1 MKLSSKTKD
10 TKSIRVIKAG
20 GDVLHHH
27 FDEFV
32 EIVKSSSAPTII
44 LASPYDDLL
53 NKAWKVLDKPQEI
66 VRFFEEI
73 ESIIAVYNST
83 QPHIKGSRNQL
94 RVNLDKAQS
103 PKRDAKVLSA
113 VSKLSAA
120 ETCYRLDERL
130 NRRIVFIPP
139 EKAIQTNHNYLE
151 AEITDVATSEKLMV
165 LISKLSPG
173 DIFVIPAYCG
183 INSFGEPTYLGYQ
196 SSEIVAAKIAWLIN
210 EISSERTRLNI
221 LAPAW
226 YNLHPKWAE
235 QRAQGYLEH
244 VPFLTVEEVLTTA
257 DFMLSAIVEATV
269 RGVITEII
277 DIKTGKST
285 RIVKNRGN
293 VNEMPIVAVAGY
305 VCVYLEI
312 KKNVYFLNGQTQY
325 GDSAEVSID
334 NAIGQ
339 LTNAEIVLKVSYP
352 TSIVR
357 CLMFKRLVADSLVE
371 EVSFLK
377 SFIDNSFRTTTSICV
392 CTMIRIIG
400 KGIEDHKDSL
410 RRSLK
415 KNLLSKGFAL
425 KRYMD
430 DDYYSITLV
439 IDGSEMSG
447 HEGSLEIISK
457 TTLNITNKAGRS
469 KT

>member
-1 MKLSSKTKD
+1 MVLYSKTKD
-10 TKSIRVIKAG
+10 AKSIRIIKAG

-32 EIVKSSSAPTII
+32 EIIKSSSSPTII

-53 NKAWKVLDKPQEI
+53 SKAWKVLDKPEETVCFLEDIETI
-66 VRFFEEI
+66 V
-73 ESIIAVYNST
+73 SVYSSAE
-83 QPHIKGSRNQL
+83 PHIRGARNQL
-94 RVNLDKAQS
+94 NVNLDKPQS
-103 PKRDAKVLSA
+103 PKRDAKVLAA

-120 ETCYRLDERL
+120 ETCYRLSKSL
-130 NRRIVFIPP
+130 NREATFIPP
-139 EKAIQTNHNYLE
+139 ERVIQTNHNYLE
-151 AEITDVATSEKLMV
+151 AEIIDVTTSEKLMA
-165 LISKLSPG
+165 LLAGIKSG
-173 DIFVIPAYCG
+173 DILVVPAYCG
-183 INSFGEPTYLGYQ
+183 VNSSGEPTYFGYQ
-196 SSEIVAAKIAWLIN
+196 SSEIVAAKLAWLIN
-210 EISSERTRLNI
+210 EVTDKRTKLNI

-235 QRAQGYLEH
+235 QRAQGYLKH

-285 RIVKNRGN
+285 RIVKNRSN

-334 NAIGQ
+334 NAISQ
-339 LTNAEIVLKVSYP
+339 LTNGEIVLKVSYP

-357 CLMFKRLVADSLVE
+357 CLMFKRPVTVSLVD

-377 SFIDNSFRTTTSICV
+377 SFIENSFRTTTNVCV

-400 KGIEDHKDSL
+400 KGIESHKDSL
-410 RRSLK
+410 RLSLK
-415 KNLLSKGFAL
+415 KNLENKGFKL

-447 HEGSLEIISK
+447 HKGSLEIVSK
-457 TTLNITNKAGRS
+457 TALNITNKAGRL